1 MYLHVDDYKS
11 QGKRYSVLSPDKKKK
26 KKSKIKLD
34 LSSEAERCTG
44 MSVNHKMDLPISKR
58 SGNNENP
65 DRVLQFTHPTS
76 LHCVWLEL
84 GLSH

>member
-1 MYLHVDDYKS
+1 MIINHKVNVTVYCP
-11 QGKRYSVLSPDKKKK
+11 QTK

-44 MSVNHKMDLPISKR
+44 MSVNQKMDLPASKR
-58 SGNNENP
+58 SGNSENP

-76 LHCVWLEL
+76 FHCVWLEP

>member
-1 MYLHVDDYKS
+1 MWMIINHKV
-11 QGKRYSVLSPDKKKK
+11 SVTVYCPQTRKKK